1 MNILIAEDN
10 EFYSQLLEFSFLRM
24 NHSVIIVSTVEEGL
38 KASETNLDIAIID
51 YFLDDGEA
59 LPIIDNLLRNNKECR
74 LIVHTGSSSLELRK
88 KLKFRGVRQII
99 SKKSDAIAEI
109 EAITKSENAKSA
121 PSKLSFKDKLKAFFN
136 NFRSKNQEIST

>member
-38 KASETNLDIAIID
+38 KASETDLDIAIID

-59 LPIIDNLLRNNKECR
+59 LPIIDNLLLNNNNCR

-88 KLKFRGVRQII
+88 KLKLRGVRQII
-99 SKKSDAIAEI
+99 SKKSDAITEI
-109 EAITKSENAKSA
+109 EAITKSENAKSTA
-121 PSKLSFKDKLKAFFN
+121 NEPRYLDKLKSFLGHCKAKIQ
-136 NFRSKNQEIST
+136 RIST

>member
-1 MNILIAEDN
+1 
-10 EFYSQLLEFSFLRM
+10 M

-59 LPIIDNLLRNNKECR
+59 LPIIDNLLRNNKDCR

-99 SKKSDAIAEI
+99 SRNLMQSPKS
-109 EAITKSENAKSA
+109 KQLRNLKM
-121 PSKLSFKDKLKAFFN
+121 PNQPLLS
-136 NFRSKNQEIST
+136 